1 MESCDPEGSSQRL
14 PISVLTGFLGSGKTT
29 VLNHLIQQQ
38 EWPGED
44 RRSRIVFITRDI
56 DESVL
61 RDTLKMFTDAKA
73 QRPAFLP
80 EESVGSDVAVF
91 EVRP

>member
-1 MESCDPEGSSQRL
+1 MVIHAVQHIFHPAVTLE
-14 PISVLTGFLGSGKTT
+14 K
-29 VLNHLIQQQ
+29 
-38 EWPGED
+38 WPSED

-61 RDTLKMFTDAKA
+61 RDTLKMFETSEPQQPD
-73 QRPAFLP
+73 FLP
-80 EESVGSDVAVF
+80 DESGDSDVAMF